1 MIKGRLGSGFFRTAV
16 WLAAIGLVVV
26 AGCRSSDE
34 HAADKTKAAEQAP
47 SASSDSESAKSAES
61 DSAAKPFKLGDMLE
75 PFDPPPLAELNKT
88 AEWIDQPVL
97 DSAENLRKKLAKL
110 GPPPLSVEQALALR
124 NDSDENNAK
133 ILDTLGRLAPEGGKG
148 VNFDAT
154 WVRHAGGDL
163 KSTNPLLMSSVTE
176 FEYQALTA
184 FGMLGSDQDMN
195 NFGLRES
202 IVSWQTSK
210 DRMMEKI
217 VLRDDLLWS
226 DGKPIT
232 AQDVKFSFQAIM
244 TSSVPVTAVRTG
256 TDQIKWVEAYD
267 DRTVVFFHKEPLAT
281 NIVNAQ
287 SMPVIPKHIYEK
299 SIAEDPTMARSEYS
313 TRFED
318 SPVVGGPY
326 KLTNRVRSQE
336 FVLERRDDYSKVN
349 GREVRAKPYMKEIRT
364 KVIEDQNTAFL
375 AQINGDIQE
384 MELRAEEWAS
394 KTDGD
399 DFYKLNTKVRAT
411 EWTEFHFEWNLKS
424 PYFADKRVRQAMSYA
439 YDYHEF
445 LHTISH
451 DIYTPC
457 SGIFH
462 PTSWMFPKDG
472 PKPYQQDL
480 NKAEDLLDEAGW
492 KDTDGDGIRDKEIDG
507 KRVPFRFTLY
517 TFQTESGMQA
527 ATLMKTCL
535 EKIGVI
541 CYVKPTEFAELVDTV
556 QNHKF
561 DAAMGGW
568 GSGTDPDGESNIW
581 GTDQGRNY
589 VSYSNPKVDELFAK
603 GRREFDRDKR
613 AAIYGEIHNI
623 IWEDQPYTWLFN
635 RNSLVA
641 FNKSLRGYNFSPTGP
656 FLFNPGIFGIY
667 RASAAP

>member
-1 MIKGRLGSGFFRTAV
+1 M
-16 WLAAIGLVVV
+16 
-26 AGCRSSDE
+26 D
-34 HAADKTKAAEQAP
+34 
-47 SASSDSESAKSAES
+47 
-61 DSAAKPFKLGDMLE
+61 
-75 PFDPPPLAELNKT
+75 
-88 AEWIDQPVL
+88 
-97 DSAENLRKKLAKL
+97 
-110 GPPPLSVEQALALR
+110 
-124 NDSDENNAK
+124 
-133 ILDTLGRLAPEGGKG
+133 
-148 VNFDAT
+148 
-154 WVRHAGGDL
+154 
-163 KSTNPLLMSSVTE
+163 
-176 FEYQALTA
+176 
-184 FGMLGSDQDMN
+184 
-195 NFGLRES
+195 
-202 IVSWQTSK
+202 
-210 DRMMEKI
+210 KI

-244 TSSVPVTAVRTG
+244 TSSVPITAVRTG
-256 TDQIKWVEAYD
+256 TDQIKWVETYD

-281 NIVNAQ
+281 NIQNIG
-287 SMPVIPKHIYEK
+287 SMPIIPKHVYEK
-299 SIAEDPTMARSEYS
+299 SIAEDPTMARSEYN
-313 TRFED
+313 TRLED
-318 SPVVGGPY
+318 DPIVGGPY
-326 KLTNRVRSQE
+326 KLTKRLRSQE
-336 FVLERRDDYSKVN
+336 FVVERRDDYYKVN
-349 GREVRAKPYMKEIRT
+349 GREVRPKPYMKQIRT

-375 AQINGDIQE
+375 AQLNGDIQE
-384 MELRAEEWAS
+384 MELRAEEWAN
-394 KTDGD
+394 KTNGD

-439 YDYHEF
+439 FDYHEF

-457 SGIFH
+457 AGIFH

-480 NKAEDLLDEAGW
+480 NKAEDLLDAAGW

-568 GSGTDPDGESNIW
+568 GSGTDPDTESNIW

-589 VSYSNPKVDELFAK
+589 VSYSNLQVDELFAK

-613 AAIYGEIHNI
+613 AAIYSEIDRL
-623 IWEDQPYTWLFN
+623 IWDDQPYTWLFN
-635 RNSLVA
+635 RNSLIA

-656 FLFNPGIFGIY
+656 FLFSPGISGIY
-667 RASAAP
+667 QAIATP